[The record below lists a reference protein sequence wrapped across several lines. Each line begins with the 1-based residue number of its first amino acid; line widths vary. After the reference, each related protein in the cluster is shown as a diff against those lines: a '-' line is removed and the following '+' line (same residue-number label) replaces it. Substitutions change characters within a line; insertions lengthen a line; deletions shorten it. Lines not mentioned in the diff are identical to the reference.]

1 MSWCNSI
8 RCVRTTLDIE
18 DDVLQA
24 AKELAQRE
32 GGTAGRMI
40 SALARQGLAMSAAGR
55 KGRLIRRGG
64 VPVLPSRG
72 EVIAL
77 EQVQPLMDQEGV

>member
-1 MSWCNSI
+1 M
-8 RCVRTTLDIE
+8 RTTLDIE

-32 GGTAGRMI
+32 GGTAGQVI
-40 SALARQGLAMSAAGR
+40 SDLARRGLNAPGKKRQSG
-55 KGRLIRRGG
+55 LRGG

-72 EVIAL
+72 EIITL
-77 EQVQPLMDQEGV
+77 EHLQKIRDEEGL

>member
-1 MSWCNSI
+1 M
-8 RCVRTTLDIE
+8 RTTLDIE

-32 GGTAGRMI
+32 GGTAGQVI
-40 SALARQGLAMSAAGR
+40 STLARRGLALPSAGR
-55 KGRLIRRGG
+55 KIRSGLRGG

-72 EVIAL
+72 EVVTL
-77 EQVQPLMDQEGV
+77 EHVQQLRDKEGI

>member
-1 MSWCNSI
+1 M
-8 RCVRTTLDIE
+8 RTTLDIE

-32 GGTAGRMI
+32 GGTAGQMI
-40 SALARQGLAMSAAGR
+40 STLARRGLTVQAG
-55 KGRLIRRGG
+55 KPKKSSGLRGG

-72 EVIAL
+72 EVVTL
-77 EQVQPLMDQEGV
+77 ERIQQLIDQEGV

>member
-1 MSWCNSI
+1 M
-8 RCVRTTLDIE
+8 RTTLDIE

-32 GGTAGRMI
+32 GGTAGQVI
-40 SALARQGLAMSAAGR
+40 STLARRGLALPAAGR
-55 KGRLIRRGG
+55 KNRSGVRGG

-72 EVIAL
+72 EVVTL
-77 EQVQPLMDQEGV
+77 DHVQQLRDTEGL

>member
-1 MSWCNSI
+1 M
-8 RCVRTTLDIE
+8 RTTLDIE

-32 GGTAGRMI
+32 GGTAGQVL
-40 SALARQGLAMSAAGR
+40 STLARRGLALPMTGR
-55 KGRLIRRGG
+55 KHRSGLRGG

-72 EVIAL
+72 EVVTLQHIQQL
-77 EQVQPLMDQEGV
+77 RDQEGV